1 MQKQAPTVRAVD
13 VGYGHVKWTEGRD
26 TSGHIIADTFPSQA
40 PLVTEGKGKTEIMQ
54 QRDTFV
60 IPVNGKNY
68 VVGRQVKLEIGKNQE
83 LEQLDS
89 TFALSDGYTARLY
102 GALNYMLPT
111 LPPSRT
117 IDFLMLGLPLT
128 TINRNSDQLMSR
140 FIGDHVINAKGD
152 TVSIKS
158 CAVYPQPLGGYAA
171 YLQRPLARHSQP
183 PMALVIDV
191 GYNTVDWV
199 TREGMVDNPSLSD
212 AVERGMSG
220 FLREVAKTVIETS
233 GIPET
238 ESAVVRMLDQH
249 MINGG
254 EFRLAGKLID
264 ISKHTQAGNTIL
276 EQAAQAIKNNI
287 GVGGSIDLIIIS
299 GGGAKLY
306 APWIQKQFPHHEII
320 TLPAPA
326 LANVRG
332 FHQFGEWIAESA
344 SRANHLAVVAPECVE

>member
-1 MQKQAPTVRAVD
+1 MQKQAPTVRAID

-26 TSGHIIADTFPSQA
+26 ASGLILADSFPSQA
-40 PLVTEGKGKTEIMQ
+40 PLATEEKGRAEVMQ

-68 VVGRQVKLEIGKNQE
+68 VVGRGIKMAIGKSQE
-83 LEQLDS
+83 LEQLDGA
-89 TFALSDGYTARLY
+89 FALSDGYTARLY

-128 TINRNSDQLMSR
+128 TINRNSDELMALY
-140 FIGDHVINAKGD
+140 IGEHVINAKGD
-152 TVSIKS
+152 KVSIKN
-158 CAVYPQPLGGYAA
+158 CAVYSQPLGGYAA
-171 YLQRPLARHSQP
+171 YLQRPLARHTQP

-199 TREGMVDNPSLSD
+199 TCEGMIDNPSLSD

-238 ESAVVRMLDQH
+238 ESAVVRMLDQY

-276 EQAAQAIKNNI
+276 EQAAQAIRNNI

-306 APWIQKQFPHHEII
+306 APWIKKQFPHHEII
-320 TLPAPA
+320 TLPASA

-344 SRANHLAVVAPECVE
+344 SRATPHAPVVEECA

>member
-1 MQKQAPTVRAVD
+1 MEKHSPVVRAID

-26 TSGHIIADTFPSQA
+26 TDGDIIADAFPSQA
-40 PLVTEGKGKTEIMQ
+40 PLATEGKVKTNVML

-83 LEQLDS
+83 LEQLDTDFS
-89 TFALSDGYTARLY
+89 LSDGYTARLY
-102 GALNYMLPT
+102 GALNYMLPS
-111 LPPSRT
+111 LPSSRT

-128 TINRNSDQLMSR
+128 TINNNAEPLMKR
-140 FIGDHVINAKGD
+140 FIGEHTINTKD
-152 TVSIKS
+152 DKVTIKS
-158 CAVYPQPLGGYAA
+158 CAVYAQPLGGYAA
-171 YLQRPLARHSQP
+171 YLQRPLARHTEP

-199 TREGMVDNPSLSD
+199 TCEGMVDNPSLSD

-220 FLREVAKTVIETS
+220 FLREVAKSIIDVS
-233 GIPET
+233 GIPES
-238 ESAVVRMLDQH
+238 ESAVVRMLDLY
-249 MINGG
+249 MLNGC
-254 EFRLAGKLID
+254 EFRLAGKRID
-264 ISKHTQAGNTIL
+264 VSKHTHAGHTIL

-287 GVGGSIDLIIIS
+287 GVGGAIDLIIIS
-299 GGGAKLY
+299 GGGATLY

-320 TLPAPA
+320 TLPSPS

-332 FHQFGEWIAESA
+332 FHQFGEWISESA
-344 SRANHLAVVAPECVE
+344 RRASPQMESA